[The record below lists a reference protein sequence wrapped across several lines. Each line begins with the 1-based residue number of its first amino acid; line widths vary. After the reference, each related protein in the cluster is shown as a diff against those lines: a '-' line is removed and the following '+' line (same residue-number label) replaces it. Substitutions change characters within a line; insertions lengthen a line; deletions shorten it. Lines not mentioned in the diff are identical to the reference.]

1 MKIVLLGAPGA
12 GKGTLAGM
20 ITEKYKIPH
29 ISTGDIFRD
38 NIRAMTPLGIIAKSY
53 IDKGE
58 LCPNDVTIDL
68 VKDALVKPEFATGFI
83 LDGFPRTIVQAKALD
98 DMLKDNGIKLAMA
111 LNIVASDDS
120 IILRITGRR
129 VCPHCGAPYHI
140 EYIKPKVD
148 NVCDICSTPLIQRE
162 DDNAETIKLRL
173 KTYHKKSEPLVD
185 YYRKKGLLVEIE
197 STHGVDESWN
207 KLQKVLDS
215 LD

>member
-1 MKIVLLGAPGA
+1 VKIVLLGAPGA